1 VREKGGWGV
10 PTKRVSSFLYFTTVF
25 VFDTDGYEY
34 MTMHAVFDFL
44 SKCFT
49 ADRSPVMVVVDDLK
63 KISGKE
69 QDIMGCVLYAYFL
82 LQLVFYQ

>member
-1 VREKGGWGV
+1 
-10 PTKRVSSFLYFTTVF
+10 
-25 VFDTDGYEY
+25 
-34 MTMHAVFDFL
+34 MHAVFDFL

-82 LQLVFYQ
+82 LQLVFYNNY